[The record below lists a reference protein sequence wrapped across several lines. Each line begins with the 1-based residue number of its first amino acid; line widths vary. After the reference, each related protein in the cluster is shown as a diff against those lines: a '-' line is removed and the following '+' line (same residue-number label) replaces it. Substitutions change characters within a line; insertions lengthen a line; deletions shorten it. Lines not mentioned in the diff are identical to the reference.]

1 MWDYRDKGL
10 YMYKKFYA
18 HSLDGRPKEEW
29 QGLEEHLKEV
39 AGLARLFAQDF
50 FKKKDENRQ

>member
-1 MWDYRDKGL
+1 
-10 YMYKKFYA
+10 MYKKFYA